1 MSETKQ
7 MLPESDVGALAPSP
21 PAAAPVRANSNRLGA
36 VSWDVLWERYG
47 IATLLVILWV
57 VAYFNVNYFGN
68 VDNLTEV
75 LRQSSFVGIAA
86 VGMTFVILM
95 GAFDL
100 SVVSTLGLCAWLA
113 VTLASKHQLG
123 LALTVPLLVGIA
135 IGMINGTLVAF
146 LRIPAFIVTLAMQFL
161 VSGYT
166 YIIAGGGDAL
176 YAGKEFTSLGTGY
189 LFGVPT
195 PFIVFVIVAII
206 GAVVLRNTPF
216 GRYIYAAGSNT
227 QAAQVAGVPVKRT
240 LFWAFVVVG
249 GCTALAAVLLGA
261 RLFTAGPGLEPGF
274 ELNVIAAVVLGGTRL
289 SGGRGSMLGTFAAAI
304 LFTTLSNVLNLLSID
319 PFVQQVVTGAVL
331 LIALSV
337 EGVRSRLAER
347 LNRG

>member
-1 MSETKQ
+1 MSEMKQ
-7 MLPESDVGALAPSP
+7 ILQDSDAGTIAPPPSP
-21 PAAAPVRANSNRLGA
+21 TAATRRAISRLGA
-36 VSWDVLWERYG
+36 ISWDVLWERYG
-47 IATLLVILWV
+47 IATMLVILWV

-68 VDNLTEV
+68 FDNFAEV

-86 VGMTFVILM
+86 VGMTYVILM

-113 VTLASKHQLG
+113 VTLASQHQLG
-123 LALTVPLLVGIA
+123 LALTLPLLVGIG
-135 IGMINGTLVAF
+135 IGALNGTLVAY

-161 VSGYT
+161 IRGYT
-166 YIIAGGGDAL
+166 YIVAGGQDAL
-176 YAGKEFTSLGTGY
+176 YAGKEYTTLGTGF
-189 LFGVPT
+189 LFGAPT
-195 PFIVFVIVAII
+195 PFVIFIIVAII

-216 GRYIYAAGSNT
+216 GRYIYASGSNA
-227 QAAQVAGVPVKRT
+227 QAAQVAGVPVRRT
-240 LFWAFVVVG
+240 LFWGFVVVG
-249 GCTALAAVLLGA
+249 GSTALAAVLLGA

-319 PFVQQVVTGAVL
+319 PFVQEVVTGSVL

>member
-1 MSETKQ
+1 MMNETKQ
-7 MLPESDVGALAPSP
+7 ILQDSDASTLAPLP
-21 PAAAPVRANSNRLGA
+21 PSATTPRRGGLGSI
-36 VSWDVLWERYG
+36 SWDVVWERYG
-47 IATLLVILWV
+47 IATILVLLWV

-68 VDNLTEV
+68 VDNFAEV

-86 VGMTFVILM
+86 VGMTYVILM

-123 LALTVPLLVGIA
+123 LALTLPLLVGIG
-135 IGMINGTLVAF
+135 IGMLNGTMVAY

-161 VSGYT
+161 IRGYT
-166 YIIAGGGDAL
+166 FIVAGGDNAL
-176 YAGKEFTSLGTGY
+176 YAGKEYTSLGTG
-189 LFGVPT
+189 FIAGVPT
-195 PFIVFVIVAII
+195 PFIIFIIVAVV

-216 GRYIYAAGSNT
+216 GRYIYAAGSNA

-240 LFWAFVVVG
+240 LFWGFVVVG

-261 RLFTAGPGLEPGF
+261 RLYTAGPGLEPGF

-289 SGGRGSMLGTFAAAI
+289 SGGRGSLIGTFAAAI

-319 PFVQQVVTGAVL
+319 PFVQQVVTGSVL